1 MFDCRTVKVR
11 LLNGCRFP
19 ELACFGQRPFGAR
32 LETTDRCDTTREIR
46 RNLAI
51 SRASEFGA
59 NRPES
64 THCPATAFQGTGSGW
79 APRRLKTTTPKRAR
93 GENDAETD
101 MLLGIPR
108 SAICVQRFD
117 DSLNSAIHTTY
128 RVLLRSSSIHEPR
141 DPPLKVVND
150 LIIKTS
156 LTNSTVCKF
165 ARLKCQGSAAHEG
178 AAVKTAAPRAAHE
191 QAPIGARNSG
201 VPI

>member
-1 MFDCRTVKVR
+1 MRANSGRTDPRAHTVR
-11 LLNGCRFP
+11 PLNFKG
-19 ELACFGQRPFGAR
+19 LGA
-32 LETTDRCDTTREIR
+32 
-46 RNLAI
+46 A
-51 SRASEFGA
+51 AA
-59 NRPES
+59 
-64 THCPATAFQGTGSGW
+64 AAAA

-117 DSLNSAIHTTY
+117 DSLSSAIHTTY

-165 ARLKCQGSAAHEG
+165 ARLDKKKFTNVALSRTTVNKPLQ
-178 AAVKTAAPRAAHE
+178 RASSDRGPKH
-191 QAPIGARNSG
+191 
-201 VPI
+201 

>member
-1 MFDCRTVKVR
+1 MFMQRRTKAAAQNVSFSRTGLFRTTAAVVR
-11 LLNGCRFP
+11 S
-19 ELACFGQRPFGAR
+19 QAR
-32 LETTDRCDTTREIR
+32 TLDRCDTTREIR

-51 SRASEFGA
+51 SRASEFEA
-59 NRPES
+59 NQLES
-64 THCPATAFQGTGSGW
+64 AHCPATEFQGTGSDCTKQR
-79 APRRLKTTTPKRAR
+79 APGRLKTTTPKRAR

-165 ARLKCQGSAAHEG
+165 AKWVR
-178 AAVKTAAPRAAHE
+178 
-191 QAPIGARNSG
+191 
-201 VPI
+201 